1 MTREEAIQYLSP
13 IAESAALPRYK
24 EALGMAIAALKEQ
37 GTDCKKNCIANVD
50 GQCAVD
56 SCSGAMTAL
65 DIKRPLHPETAAMLY
80 NMARKMFEDWM
91 PLPEPPEE
99 QK

>member
-1 MTREEAIQYLSP
+1 MDRAEAIQYLSP

-56 SCSGAMTAL
+56 SCSGAITAL

-80 NMARKMFEDWM
+80 NSARKMFEDWKEK
-91 PLPEPPEE
+91 PDE
-99 QK
+99 QV